1 MLIQHTL
8 DRLREMG
15 LHGMAQALDTQ
26 RTQPDVQGLA
36 FEDRLGL
43 LVDQEWTLRQN
54 RRLTRL
60 LQEAKLRYP
69 TACLEDNRLSPPARI
84 RPRAPA
90 ESRHGRVDPRASGH
104 ARQWSHRRR

>member
-43 LVDQEWTLRQN
+43 LV
-54 RRLTRL
+54 RLPSASSQKRCEERL
-60 LQEAKLRYP
+60 GM
-69 TACLEDNRLSPPARI
+69 SPV
-84 RPRAPA
+84 
-90 ESRHGRVDPRASGH
+90 VDRS
-104 ARQWSHRRR
+104 S

>member
-1 MLIQHTL
+1 MLLQHTL

-43 LVDQEWTLRQN
+43 LVDQ
-54 RRLTRL
+54 
-60 LQEAKLRYP
+60 
-69 TACLEDNRLSPPARI
+69 
-84 RPRAPA
+84 
-90 ESRHGRVDPRASGH
+90 
-104 ARQWSHRRR
+104 